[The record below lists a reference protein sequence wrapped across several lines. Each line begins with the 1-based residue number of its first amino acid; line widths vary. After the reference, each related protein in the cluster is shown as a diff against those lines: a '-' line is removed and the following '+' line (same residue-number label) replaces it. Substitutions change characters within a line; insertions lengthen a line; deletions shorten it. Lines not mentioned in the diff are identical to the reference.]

1 MLSLIPIR
9 SCKIIVPGD
18 DLFSIFCESL
28 DAAGESLKDGDIVV
42 LAETVVATVQ
52 DRIIDL
58 HTITPSTKAKALAAK
73 HEMMPELVELVLQ
86 NADEILGGVRGVLLT
101 IAHNIILANAGIDL
115 SNAGGNENAVLL
127 PEKPYDFAEMFRSQL
142 ISKFGLKNAGV
153 IVSDS
158 HVQPLKKGVIGT
170 AIAVSGFHPVDNCI
184 GRTDLFGHRMRYTN
198 RALADQIVCG
208 VHLVMGECDER
219 VPFVVVRNAPVKYT
233 DDKIDEKEMLMEKSE
248 CLFMNVLYRRE

>member
-1 MLSLIPIR
+1 MLSIIPIR
-9 SCKIIVPGD
+9 ATKIIVPGD
-18 DLFSIFCESL
+18 DLFTVFYESL
-28 DAAGESLKDGDIVV
+28 NAAGESLMDGDIVV

-52 DRIIDL
+52 RRIIDL
-58 HTITPSTKAKALAAK
+58 HTVIPGSKALELAAK
-73 HEMMPELVELVLQ
+73 YEMMPELVELVLR
-86 NADEILGGVRGVLLT
+86 NADEVLGGVRGVLLT

-127 PEKPYDFAEMFRSQL
+127 PDKPYEFAAEFRAQL
-142 ISKFGLKNAGV
+142 ISKFGLRNAGV
-153 IVSDS
+153 IISDS

-219 VPFVVVRNAPVKYT
+219 VPFVVVRNAPVKFT
-233 DDKIDEKEMLMEKSE
+233 ADKIDEKEMFMDKSE
-248 CLFMNVLYRRE
+248 CLFMNVLYKRE